1 MLRHQAHPLR
11 GTITSR
17 LKRRNV
23 RKSDHLTPIT
33 SRVIRLIQ
41 VSMVNRHSSNS
52 NNRRRVSEGCLTR
65 SKAQLNS
72 NNNSV
77 WVVDTNR
84 DIINKEDMG
93 SKGTLNRVMVNSL

>member
-1 MLRHQAHPLR
+1 M
-11 GTITSR
+11 
-17 LKRRNV
+17 
-23 RKSDHLTPIT
+23 
-33 SRVIRLIQ
+33 
-41 VSMVNRHSSNS
+41 
-52 NNRRRVSEGCLTR
+52 TR